1 VARETVIPTV
11 CPEERNERIPFVKA
25 RELIEIRHEWVCSQ
39 CEREFYNPGCI
50 LTGLTLDEIIQYVK
64 KFREQAFAR
73 HVCTRAPSA
82 SGGAVVVES
91 VADILERE
99 LQALIEEWLIRVE
112 KESDLMHLPLL
123 HIERTG
129 HLPHLLHDVIKRLR
143 LDAGSKAPISKAAA
157 EHGDL
162 RRKQGY
168 TVAMM
173 VEESRLL
180 QVSIFT
186 TLRQNV
192 TQLEFSALLP
202 DVVTIADEVDAQ
214 LKEQMLRFMAAD
226 AAEKA
231 KGK

>member
-1 VARETVIPTV
+1 MTKSVESAAGHSKNGGTVTI
-11 CPEERNERIPFVKA
+11 
-25 RELIEIRHEWVCSQ
+25 
-39 CEREFYNPGCI
+39 
-50 LTGLTLDEIIQYVK
+50 
-64 KFREQAFAR
+64 
-73 HVCTRAPSA
+73 
-82 SGGAVVVES
+82 ES
-91 VADILERE
+91 VADILEHE
-99 LQALIEEWLIRVE
+99 LHPLIEAWLARVE
-112 KESDLMHLPLL
+112 KESELTHVSLN
-123 HIERTG
+123 HEERTG
-129 HLPHLLHDVIKRLR
+129 HLPHLLHDVINRLR
-143 LDAGSKAPISKAAA
+143 LDAGTKAPISKAAA
-157 EHGDL
+157 NHGDL

-186 TLRQNV
+186 TLHQNV